1 MAPHSLLLL
10 GRCPSA
16 SNCAN
21 DMDRG
26 PSTAVLLGL
35 IALILLAI
43 LMVKLGG
50 PDKH

>member
-10 GRCPSA
+10 GSCPSA
-16 SNCAN
+16 SHCAS
-21 DMDRG
+21 DHDG
-26 PSTAVLLGL
+26 VALAVVLGL